1 MSFSASNNRILVTDG
16 AATVFDTNDDIPH
29 ILATASYSLSVNF
42 PTPSSQQVM
51 TYIDPCGTTQPVYV
65 CRYETQYICRDVYG
79 CTNDYVC
86 TPTSECG
93 IDAFGNYSCTTGQ
106 SCGYV
111 TTCGYTSQCGYESVQ
126 ICGFENQC
134 APVYYFD
141 WQYNPLEWSQTYVL
155 GDLPYGIDSNFVLV
169 KATAVRASVGGTNYY
184 GNLQATVG
192 SETFA
197 FQGSALLEAGGRSDG
212 TRFLSRIIS
221 VYADNSSKKLMLEA
235 RHSNG
240 LVDPP
245 TGGLPSDGSL
255 RSLAS
260 SFNINLSVYFGRF
273 R

>member
-1 MSFSASNNRILVTDG
+1 MSFNASNNRIWVQDAG
-16 AATVFDTNDDIPH
+16 ATIFDTNDDIPH
-29 ILATASYSLSVNF
+29 ILATANYSLTVNF
-42 PTPSSQQVM
+42 PNPSSQPVL

-65 CRYETQYICRDVYG
+65 CNYTTEYVCRDTFG

-93 IDAFGNYSCTTGQ
+93 IDAFGNYSCSYGQ
-106 SCGYV
+106 SCNYV
-111 TTCGYTSQCGYESVQ
+111 TNCGYTTTCGYESVQ
-126 ICGFENQC
+126 TCAFENQC
-134 APVYYFD
+134 APTYFFD
-141 WQYNPLEWSQTYVL
+141 YQYNPLEWSNSYVL
-155 GDLPYGIDSNFVLV
+155 GDLPYSIDSNFVLV
-169 KATAVRASVGGTNYY
+169 KATAVRTVEGSTSYFGA
-184 GNLQATVG
+184 LQSTVG

-197 FQGSALLEAGGRSDG
+197 FQGSALLEAGGRSNG
-212 TRFLSRIIS
+212 SRFLSRIIS
-221 VYADNSSKKLMLEA
+221 VYPDNGSKKLILEA

-245 TGGLPSDGSL
+245 SASSGEF